1 MDYVSLIHTEKF
13 SKRRTIFRIGSKLAQ
28 LTLSPFD
35 WQIPF
40 PKKLPV
46 KWDERRDIWVKQHPQ
61 PWTPEAKSMK
71 TLSRKMSI
79 EPKHD
84 TIIVPFFMALG
95 KVPLLV

>member
-40 PKKLPV
+40 PKKIASEMGRTTRYLG
-46 KWDERRDIWVKQHPQ
+46 QA
-61 PWTPEAKSMK
+61 TPS
-71 TLSRKMSI
+71 TL
-79 EPKHD
+79 D
-84 TIIVPFFMALG
+84 TGSKKYENLIAENVN
-95 KVPLLV
+95 